1 MLALT
6 RPLPVKTQGFTL
18 IELMVVLALAA
29 IIATFAVPSFQSAM
43 ARQKLNLAA
52 SDLLVSVM
60 QARSEAIK
68 NNRRAI
74 VQPIDST
81 NWSRG
86 WLIHVA
92 MDNNNSYDEGTDTLI
107 ATVPPA
113 ADSVVQYEAV
123 RKPSVGNV
131 IGFDPNGFVLER
143 DAGRVVFSSSIL
155 GSGYKKGVIISITGR
170 ARICTSQPSSDGCS
184 GAN

>member
-52 SDLLVSVM
+52 SDLLVSAM

-68 NNRRAI
+68 NNRQAI
-74 VQPIDST
+74 VQPVTSDSD
-81 NWSRG
+81 WSQG
-86 WLIHVA
+86 WRIYVD
-92 MDNNNSYDEGTDTLI
+92 MDNSKTYNEGDFLVT
-107 ATVPPA
+107 TVPA
-113 ADSVVQYEAV
+113 AASSVKLYET
-123 RKPSVGNV
+123 PTLDPNF
-131 IGFDPNGFVLER
+131 IGFDANGFALGSN
-143 DAGRVVFSSSIL
+143 AGRIVFSSSIL
-155 GSGYKKGVIISITGR
+155 GSAYRKGVVIARTGR
-170 ARICTSQPSSDGCS
+170 ARICTTQPGSNGCTDD
-184 GAN
+184 

>member
-52 SDLLVSVM
+52 SDLLVSAM

-68 NNRRAI
+68 NNRQAI
-74 VQPIDST
+74 VQPVSSDSD
-81 NWSRG
+81 WSQG
-86 WLIHVA
+86 WRIYVD
-92 MDNNNSYDEGTDTLI
+92 MDNSKTYNEGDFLVT
-107 ATVPPA
+107 TVPA
-113 ADSVVQYEAV
+113 AASSVKLYET
-123 RKPSVGNV
+123 PTLDPNF
-131 IGFDPNGFVLER
+131 IGFDANGFALGSN
-143 DAGRVVFSSSIL
+143 AGRIVFSSSIL
-155 GSGYKKGVIISITGR
+155 GSAYRKGVVIARTGR
-170 ARICTSQPSSDGCS
+170 ARICTTQPGSNGCTDD
-184 GAN
+184 

>member
-52 SDLLVSVM
+52 SDLLVSAM

-68 NNRRAI
+68 NNRQAI
-74 VQPIDST
+74 VQPVTSDSD
-81 NWSRG
+81 WSQG
-86 WLIHVA
+86 WRIYVD
-92 MDNNNSYDEGTDTLI
+92 MDKSKTYTEGDLLVT
-107 ATVPPA
+107 TVPA
-113 ADSVVQYEAV
+113 ASSINLYETPTLV
-123 RKPSVGNV
+123 PNL
-131 IGFDPNGFVLER
+131 IGFDANGFAL
-143 DAGRVVFSSSIL
+143 DSNAGRIVFSSSIL
-155 GSGYKKGVIISITGR
+155 GSGYRKGVVISRTGR
-170 ARICTSQPSSDGCS
+170 ARICTTQPGSDGCT

>member
-29 IIATFAVPSFQSAM
+29 IIATFAAPSFQSSM

-52 SDLLVSVM
+52 SDLLVSAT

-68 NNRRAI
+68 NNRPAI
-74 VQPIDST
+74 VQPVTSDSD
-81 NWSRG
+81 WSQG
-86 WLIHVA
+86 WRIYVD
-92 MDNNNSYDEGTDTLI
+92 MDNSKTYNEGDFLVT
-107 ATVPPA
+107 TVPA
-113 ADSVVQYEAV
+113 AASSVKLYET
-123 RKPSVGNV
+123 PTLDPNF
-131 IGFDPNGFVLER
+131 IGFDANGFALGSN
-143 DAGRVVFSSSIL
+143 AGRIVFSLSIL
-155 GSGYKKGVIISITGR
+155 GSAYRKGVVIARTGR
-170 ARICTSQPSSDGCS
+170 ARICTTQPGSDGCT